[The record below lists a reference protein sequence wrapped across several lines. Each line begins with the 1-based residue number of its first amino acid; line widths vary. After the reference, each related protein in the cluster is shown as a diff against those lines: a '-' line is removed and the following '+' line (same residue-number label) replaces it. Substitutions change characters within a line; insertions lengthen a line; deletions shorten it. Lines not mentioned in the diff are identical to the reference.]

1 MNKIEKLI
9 EEFCPQG
16 VEFRALGEVLDYEQ
30 PTKYIVSSTKYN
42 DDFTMPVL
50 TAGQSFILGYTDEI
64 EGIYNADK
72 QNAVII
78 FDDFT
83 TAFHW
88 VDFNFKVK
96 SSAMKMIRPQQHT
109 NIDFRF
115 VYFAMRCIGYQPQDH
130 ARHWISKYSKIKIPI
145 PPLTIQKEIVKILD
159 NFTQLEGEL
168 EAELEARKKQY
179 EYYREALLSFGDDVE
194 FRALGEVCEK
204 TLNIKWQNN
213 KEQFQYIDLTSVDRS
228 RNIIT
233 ETKMITSATAPSRAQ
248 KIVKTGDV
256 IFGTTR
262 PTLKRFCIIN
272 NKYNEQICSTGF
284 CVLRP
289 NTKMVLTNY
298 IFHFISSSCFY
309 DYTEKNQKGA
319 SYPAISDTL
328 VNKFKIPIP
337 PLSKQKEIVA
347 ILDKFDALVN
357 DISTGLPAEIAAR
370 KKQYE
375 YYRNQLLEFRV
386 KSYEL

>member
-9 EEFCPQG
+9 EELCPDG
-16 VEFRALGEVLDYEQ
+16 VEFRALGKVVKLEKGRQLNKELLSENGLYPAYNGGISYSGFTDNYNYSENTIIISQGGASAGFVNFVTSKFYANAHC
-30 PTKYIVSSTKYN
+30 YIVLPKIEIVENRYIYHFLKLN
-42 DDFTMPVL
+42 QEKL
-50 TAGQSFILGYTDEI
+50 TNKQHGAGIPALRTSEI
-64 EGIYNADK
+64 IE
-72 QNAVII
+72 
-78 FDDFT
+78 
-83 TAFHW
+83 
-88 VDFNFKVK
+88 
-96 SSAMKMIRPQQHT
+96 M
-109 NIDFRF
+109 
-115 VYFAMRCIGYQPQDH
+115 
-130 ARHWISKYSKIKIPI
+130 KIPI

-159 NFTQLEGEL
+159 NFTQLEAEL

-179 EYYREALLSFGDDVE
+179 EHYREELLTFGDDVE

-298 IFHFISSSCFY
+298 IFHFISSSSFY

-319 SYPAISDTL
+319 SYPAISDTV

-337 PLSKQKEIVA
+337 PLSKQKEIIA

-357 DISTGLPAEIAAR
+357 DISTGLPAEITAR

-375 YYRNQLLEFRV
+375 YYRNQLLEFKV